1 MVRELYNKY
10 YDLRDNPKID
20 CSTFLEYCK
29 HKYTEAWNNCFHGD
43 NADVCYQLNSFRI
56 DYEKNRTSHLAPC
69 PHITLPELPEFKLD
83 PSSNKNGLINDKI
96 GKQLVDEPPET
107 NTLGLTKI
115 TTYKYKEL
123 RSLILLKYNIPLVYT
138 EDEKRSAMMNILLS
152 FIRYCK
158 ENNGHANLILFMN
171 EFLEY
176 YYIKQV
182 NEYEKIYTDCTS
194 NKYAKYYC
202 TLFTICS
209 EDFKKEFSELKKNAD
224 KYIKGN
230 KGSIVW
236 SSRENTSMENLISI
250 FRNNPYILH
259 ILPAIVA
266 LILFSILFYSY
277 KCTDVRYWLRK
288 NILKRTKKNFNI
300 DEEDVVDSTNNNFD
314 SSNFNSKKRIVRL
327 SY

>member
-115 TTYKYKEL
+115 TTYKVYYFD
-123 RSLILLKYNIPLVYT
+123 LIKLLFTIVHH
-138 EDEKRSAMMNILLS
+138 EKRSAMMNILLS

-230 KGSIVW
+230 KGSI
-236 SSRENTSMENLISI
+236 
-250 FRNNPYILH
+250 
-259 ILPAIVA
+259 
-266 LILFSILFYSY
+266 
-277 KCTDVRYWLRK
+277 CTDVRYWLRK